1 MTTETAAVESGTV
14 GTGQPLLSV
23 EDLRV
28 SFHTDDGVV
37 HAVDGISY
45 TLE

>member
-1 MTTETAAVESGTV
+1 M
-14 GTGQPLLSV
+14 PLLEV

-37 HAVDGISY
+37 RAVQGVSY
-45 TLE
+45 EIEDLIRQSRGQ